1 MRKKEKAYVNET
13 KLERT
18 HARFARPETRSHP
31 RDIAER
37 GDLHVE
43 TMVAKEADAARAC
56 IGDFRSTAKT
66 VRREACR
73 TESSDKT

>member
-43 TMVAKEADAARAC
+43 AMVSPRKLARRGYRGLAA
-56 IGDFRSTAKT
+56 GGG
-66 VRREACR
+66 E
-73 TESSDKT
+73 